1 MHARPQGSASS
12 TGNENEAQHESH
24 SARSPRTAPRS
35 PGQVRSVL
43 GSGFRSVSSD
53 SRGSRLPALQSA
65 ERGGRSTP
73 HSDATGAEPR
83 PQGNFPQGHRPSA
96 ARAGPMAARP
106 PRLARRTAEPLPLKE
121 SGSVLNCQ
129 EGGLVCRQ
137 LRASLGIGK
146 SPMDVAGQSAAWPG
160 NCSSHRAAKCQEDQ
174 HDIHLLHLMSQ
185 ASKRDTLGLAVSPA

>member
-53 SRGSRLPALQSA
+53 SRESRLPALQSA

-73 HSDATGAEPR
+73 HSDAEPR
-83 PQGNFPQGHRPSA
+83 PQGNFPQGHQPSA

-106 PRLARRTAEPLPLKE
+106 PHLARRTAEPLPLKE

-146 SPMDVAGQSAAWPG
+146 SPMDVAGQSAAWLG

-174 HDIHLLHLMSQ
+174 HDIHLLHLTSQ